1 MCLIYMPAWAII
13 PVKRLSEAKSSLSSS
28 LTLEQRQ
35 RLVLSMLA
43 DVLGAVHQA
52 PSIASAIVVS
62 PDERVLSFAPLHGA
76 EGVAEPDLGLNEALK
91 LAIRH
96 TISKGVDSVLI
107 LPADLPLLKNVDV
120 ENLIAMASAPKD
132 VVIAP
137 SKAKGTNALFLRPPD
152 LINLR
157 FGGESFPLHVK
168 EASQSGV
175 RPRIYRSPTVALDI
189 DEPEDL
195 LKVETLGLGTR
206 THEFLRSL
214 AKKES
219 ARTK

>member
-1 MCLIYMPAWAII
+1 MCLIHMPTWAII
-13 PVKRLSEAKSSLSSS
+13 PVKRMSEAKSSLSAVFAP
-28 LTLEQRQ
+28 EQRR

-43 DVLGAVHQA
+43 DVLGAVYQA

-62 PDERVLSFAPLHGA
+62 PDERVLSFARLHGA
-76 EGVAEPDLGLNEALK
+76 EGVAEPGLGLNEALK
-91 LAIRH
+91 LAICH
-96 TISKGVDSVLI
+96 TISKGMDSVLT
-107 LPADLPLLKNVDV
+107 LPADLPLLKSVDV
-120 ENLIAMASAPKD
+120 ENFIAAASSLKD

-168 EASQSGV
+168 EASQAGV
-175 RPRIYRSPTVALDI
+175 RPRIYRSTTLALDI

-195 LKVETLGLGTR
+195 LSVETLGLGTR
-206 THEFLRSL
+206 TCEFLHSL
-214 AKKES
+214 
-219 ARTK
+219 RP

>member
-1 MCLIYMPAWAII
+1 MCLIYMPTWAII
-13 PVKRLSEAKSSLSSS
+13 PVKRLSEAKSSLSAK
-28 LTLEQRQ
+28 LDPEQRS

-43 DVLGAVHQA
+43 DVLRAVNQA

-62 PDERVLSFAPLHGA
+62 PDERVLSFARLHGA
-76 EGVAEPDLGLNEALK
+76 EGVAEPGLGLNEALK

-96 TISKGVDSVLI
+96 TIFKGVDSVLI
-107 LPADLPLLKNVDV
+107 LPADLPLLKSVDV
-120 ENLIAMASAPKD
+120 ENLIAAASAPKD

-157 FGGESFPLHVK
+157 FGGESFPLHLR
-168 EASQSGV
+168 EASQAGV
-175 RPRIYRSPTVALDI
+175 RPRIYRSNTVALDI

-195 LKVETLGLGTR
+195 LSVETLGMGTR
-206 THEFLRSL
+206 TYEFLHSL
-214 AKKES
+214 
-219 ARTK
+219 